1 MSTMAEARLRFFGAV
16 GEVTGSCHWLQTPQG
31 DVLLDCGLFQGGRDE
46 ERRNAA
52 DFGFAAD
59 KIQALILSHAHID
72 HCGRLPL
79 LVKRGFSGRI
89 YAQPATA
96 RLLRIMLEDSAR
108 LALADAKHANR
119 RRARE
124 GKPPI
129 EPLYGL
135 EDVEAVYDL
144 IEPVPY
150 GERQAVL
157 PGLSFSFADAGHI
170 LGAAITEIWVESR
183 GQTRHLVFSGDI
195 GSRGTPF
202 VVDPTRIASADLV
215 LMESTY
221 GDRLHRARSE
231 TIAELGEILENAW
244 QSGGNVLIPAFAV
257 GRSQELL
264 YWLAKHHRDWG
275 LSRWRIYLDSPM
287 AVKVVG
293 VYREHHELFD
303 AEALAEWHGPNNPF
317 KMKNLKLVSSVEESR
332 ALNDVSRGAIIIA
345 GSGMCNGGRIRHHL
359 KHNLWRPQCHLLF
372 SGYQA
377 AGTLGRAL
385 VDGADHVNLMGER
398 VKVAAQRHTIG
409 GLSAHAD
416 QNGLADWYGGFANRP
431 PVWLVHGEDPARR
444 ALADRL
450 QQQFQAEV
458 SLAEASSE
466 VVV

>member
-1 MSTMAEARLRFFGAV
+1 MSAQASIRFFGAV
-16 GEVTGSCHWLQTPQG
+16 GEVTGSCHLLQTGHG
-31 DVLLDCGLFQGGRDE
+31 DVLLDCGMFQGGRDE

-52 DFGFAAD
+52 DFPFDPA
-59 KIQALILSHAHID
+59 KIKALILSHAHID

-79 LVKRGFSGRI
+79 LVKRGFTGPI

-124 GKPPI
+124 GKAPI
-129 EPLYGL
+129 EPLYTV
-135 EDVEAVYDL
+135 EDVQAVFDQ

-150 GERQAVL
+150 EERQAVI
-157 PGLSFSFADAGHI
+157 PGLEFCFVDAGHI
-170 LGAAITEIWVESR
+170 LGAAIVQLWVQSN
-183 GQTRHLVFSGDI
+183 GAQRHVVFSGDI

-202 VVDPTRIASADLV
+202 VVDPTTIESADLV

-221 GDRLHRARSE
+221 GDRLHRPRSE
-231 TIAELGEILENAW
+231 TVSELGEILESAW
-244 QSGGNVLIPAFAV
+244 QAGGNVLIPAFAV
-257 GRSQELL
+257 GRSQEVL

-293 VYREHHELFD
+293 VYRENHELFD
-303 AEALAEWHGPNNPF
+303 KDALENWHGPGNPF

-332 ALNDVSRGAIIIA
+332 ALNEVSRGAIIIA

-377 AGTLGRAL
+377 HGTMGRAL
-385 VDGADHVNLMGER
+385 VDGANHVNLMGER
-398 VKVAAQRHTIG
+398 IRVAAQRHTIG

-416 QNGLADWYGGFANRP
+416 QNGLASWYGAFKNRP
-431 PVWLVHGEDPARR
+431 PVWLVHGEDRARS
-444 ALADRL
+444 ALAERL
-450 QQQFQAEV
+450 REQFGAEV
-458 SLAEASSE
+458 SLAEGSSE
-466 VVV
+466 VAV